1 MFIIQSTDLSH
12 IFGCDLGVKMKENTP
27 HYPQYSHDI
36 IGIHP
41 LKIYS
46 DIVENK
52 LEDDTKKSFTALYF
66 FHFFCEDRRQYMIY
80 QSFTKLQF
88 RKFL

>member
-52 LEDDTKKSFTALYF
+52 LVDDTKKILYCVVFLSFL
-66 FHFFCEDRRQYMIY
+66 
-80 QSFTKLQF
+80 L
-88 RKFL
+88 

>member
-1 MFIIQSTDLSH
+1 
-12 IFGCDLGVKMKENTP
+12 MKENTP

-52 LEDDTKKSFTALYF
+52 LVDDTKKILYCVVFLSFL
-66 FHFFCEDRRQYMIY
+66 
-80 QSFTKLQF
+80 L
-88 RKFL
+88 